1 MEVRKGRVLGAGL
14 PLSRML
20 LLPVLLALA
29 VVAVVV
35 TALSVSA
42 GRGAAGDALRN
53 HADAVQHVAVQ
64 HVANRKERLSARA
77 HELSAQG
84 GPAAVDAAAR
94 SHFAFAAASDRKGRI
109 VSSRGQ
115 KWAREPGVRALARG
129 SSKRV
134 ALALGNG
141 GAVFGSAPLPGGGR
155 LILGEPLGASELDS
169 LARPLGAGLALA
181 PRDEPAADRDGY
193 RSYDYPLDQV
203 RGGSGTL
210 RVSLPA
216 DSLNRATQVPLI
228 AALGAVLAIA
238 ALLAWLVQRLLAR
251 AVTVPLHRLEVAMA
265 RTGEGDLKARAQP
278 EGAPEIAH
286 ASERFNRMAARLVE
300 REERHEADAAKDP
313 LTGLANAHRLDEMMG
328 VEIKRAQRDGTP
340 FAVAAL
346 DIDGFGRLDERL
358 GRDAADDL
366 LRGVAAELVR
376 GTRDT
381 DLVARVQADD
391 FVLVLLGVE
400 GEIALSV
407 IERLRA
413 AVAKL
418 GNGNVSS
425 SVGWS
430 CYPADGH
437 DPGTLLE
444 AAEGALD
451 WARRGGPGSVRR
463 FDSRHVVL
471 RGNEEQ
477 RAQVTS
483 VLERDDGLAVV
494 FQPIVN
500 LSTGKII
507 GFEALA
513 RFPNGP
519 QRGPDVWFAQAH
531 RCGLGA
537 QLEAKA
543 VRQALLFP
551 GRPKGTWLSVNLS
564 PNALQSEEV
573 NAVLPQDL
581 DGIVIE
587 LTEHEQIWD
596 DQELGRRLE
605 DLRARGAMIAVDD
618 AGAGYAGLQQVMRIQ
633 PDVIKL
639 DRSLIRGV
647 DDDIAK
653 AALIDSI
660 VRFARRAGAT
670 VCGEGIETEEELR
683 ALADLDVSCGQGYL
697 LARPGAPWPTV
708 LAWVSETLLPRTL
721 RRRRGDSEP
730 SHAIPQV
737 GEQPLESVSTEL
749 AKVSSLA
756 DLAALAPQ
764 LALELD
770 ADEVVLLRHR
780 RLDHSLEP
788 LAHVAW
794 IERDHLRVPAY
805 RTLANVLHTQDSVQV
820 LLSDPGGEL
829 GELALLGN
837 SGHSSMLIVPVVSRG
852 EAVGALMALT
862 RTERPW
868 TRDQNGRARIVANQI
883 GGLLEVLASH
893 SVRQSVS

>member
-1 MEVRKGRVLGAGL
+1 MV
-14 PLSRML
+14 
-20 LLPVLLALA
+20 
-29 VVAVVV
+29 
-35 TALSVSA
+35 
-42 GRGAAGDALRN
+42 
-53 HADAVQHVAVQ
+53 
-64 HVANRKERLSARA
+64 
-77 HELSAQG
+77 
-84 GPAAVDAAAR
+84 
-94 SHFAFAAASDRKGRI
+94 
-109 VSSRGQ
+109 
-115 KWAREPGVRALARG
+115 
-129 SSKRV
+129 
-134 ALALGNG
+134 
-141 GAVFGSAPLPGGGR
+141 
-155 LILGEPLGASELDS
+155 
-169 LARPLGAGLALA
+169 
-181 PRDEPAADRDGY
+181 
-193 RSYDYPLDQV
+193 
-203 RGGSGTL
+203 
-210 RVSLPA
+210 
-216 DSLNRATQVPLI
+216 
-228 AALGAVLAIA
+228 
-238 ALLAWLVQRLLAR
+238 
-251 AVTVPLHRLEVAMA
+251 
-265 RTGEGDLKARAQP
+265 
-278 EGAPEIAH
+278 
-286 ASERFNRMAARLVE
+286 
-300 REERHEADAAKDP
+300 
-313 LTGLANAHRLDEMMG
+313 G
-328 VEIKRAQRDGTP
+328 VEVKRAQRDGTP

-358 GRDAADDL
+358 GREAADDL
-366 LRGVAAELVR
+366 LRSVAAELVR

-381 DLVARVQADD
+381 DLVARVKADD

-400 GEIALSV
+400 GDIALSV

-418 GNGNVSS
+418 GAGKVSS
-425 SVGWS
+425 SVGWA

-437 DPGTLLE
+437 DPGTLVE

-477 RAQVTS
+477 RAEVMS
-483 VLERDDGLAVV
+483 VLERDDGLTVV

-519 QRGPDVWFAQAH
+519 QRGPDVRFAQAH
-531 RCGLGA
+531 RCGLGP
-537 QLEAKA
+537 QLEAQA

-564 PNALQSEEV
+564 PNALQSDELK
-573 NAVLPQDL
+573 AVLPQDL

-596 DQELGRRLE
+596 DEEVGRRLD
-605 DLRARGAMIAVDD
+605 DLRSRGAKIAVDD

-721 RRRRGDSEP
+721 RRRGDSD
-730 SHAIPQV
+730 STHAIPQV

-780 RLDHSLEP
+780 REDRSLEP
-788 LAHVAW
+788 LSHVEW
-794 IERDHLRVPAY
+794 IEGDHLRVPAY

-852 EAVGALMALT
+852 ESVGALMALT

-868 TRDQNGRARIVANQI
+868 TRDQNGRARIVANQV
-883 GGLLEVLASH
+883 GGLLEVLTGNGSLLAG
-893 SVRQSVS
+893 